1 MAIALKMTSRG
12 TRQRQRDKRQGK
24 IGSSPAFCRWMV
36 WGSTRTV
43 AGNTWCYERTAEW
56 QAVSPPP
63 RCQSPVWLLSVCHSL
78 TQPTHLPVP
87 SLPDSFL
94 VLRLSVSLP
103 FSPSPSLAPSLS
115 LSVALFFNLSF
126 FSWLAFKLV
135 GLVTATDVRICMQK
149 YFFGPKYSHRY
160 TRLRCPPKIHARC
173 NLLCVWFAQRKSLSS
188 GRYDRRKIKIGS
200 RKMKQFHFFFIR
212 NDSRAFKR
220 KYFESTFR
228 YTDITSATDGFA
240 KKNDINI
247 QVILNT
253 PK

>member
-78 TQPTHLPVP
+78 TQPTHSPVP
-87 SLPDSFL
+87 SLPDF
-94 VLRLSVSLP
+94 
-103 FSPSPSLAPSLS
+103 FGSPSLRPLSPRSLDLSPSLFFYLSFSPPFFQS
-115 LSVALFFNLSF
+115 LF

-135 GLVTATDVRICMQK
+135 GPVTATDVRICLRK
-149 YFFGPKYSHRY
+149 YFFGPKYAHCYSHP
-160 TRLRCPPKIHARC
+160 RCPPKFHARC
-173 NLLCVWFAQRKSLSS
+173 SLLCVMCS
-188 GRYDRRKIKIGS
+188 GKNLHQVNNAIRGKLKWTEKLCTRAREIV
-200 RKMKQFHFFFIR
+200 FFSMRIIPCI
-212 NDSRAFKR
+212 FKR
-220 KYFESTFR
+220 KYFKSRFH
-228 YTDITSATDGFA
+228 Y
-240 KKNDINI
+240 INI
-247 QVILNT
+247 ISVLFHD
-253 PK
+253 K